1 MASLADQPSLGEAA
15 FLEELLK
22 GSCDH
27 LLAGTVDLV
36 EPNTHFV
43 ANYIKIYLINSPK
56 IHFLYLGPSPLQKD
70 SWLFPKKKQT
80 TRVSIF
86 GNGSQISILLSTQ
99 GHFFT

>member
-1 MASLADQPSLGEAA
+1 VASLADEPGLGETA

-56 IHFLYLGPSPLQKD
+56 IHFLYVGLSPLQKR
-70 SWLFPKKKQT
+70 LLTVPKN
-80 TRVSIF
+80 V
-86 GNGSQISILLSTQ
+86 ISY
-99 GHFFT
+99 